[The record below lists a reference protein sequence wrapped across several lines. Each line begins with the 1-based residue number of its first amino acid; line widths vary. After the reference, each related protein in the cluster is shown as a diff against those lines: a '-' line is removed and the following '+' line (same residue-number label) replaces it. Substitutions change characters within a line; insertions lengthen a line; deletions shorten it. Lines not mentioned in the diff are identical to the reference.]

1 MSTAIELPSDTL
13 LARQKRQSMI
23 LVFICTLFGAPA
35 QILIKTGAGHVPQ
48 HAGLLTILLAMA
60 ANLHLV
66 AGYSLYGISFLLM
79 AMALKHGELS
89 IMYPIIALTQVWVTI
104 LSVWIFHDSMNP
116 YKIFGIASVV
126 LGVGVLGRASK
137 T

>member
-1 MSTAIELPSDTL
+1 MV
-13 LARQKRQSMI
+13 

-35 QILIKTGAGHVPQ
+35 QILIKSGAEHVP
-48 HAGLLTILLAMA
+48 HHVGWFTALMAMA
-60 ANLHLV
+60 VNLPLV
-66 AGYSLYGISFLLM
+66 AGYSLYGISFILM

-104 LSVWIFHDSMNP
+104 LSVYIFHDSMNP
-116 YKIFGIASVV
+116 YKVLGIAGVV
-126 LGVGVLGRASK
+126 VGVGVLGRAGK

>member
-1 MSTAIELPSDTL
+1 MSTAIETPPKIVS
-13 LARQKRQSMI
+13 ARQKRHSMI

-35 QILIKTGAGHVPQ
+35 QILIKSGAGHVPH
-48 HAGLLTILLAMA
+48 HAGLLTILFAMA

-66 AGYSLYGISFLLM
+66 AGYSLYGISFILM

-104 LSVWIFHDSMNP
+104 LSLWIFHDSMNP
-116 YKIFGIASVV
+116 YKLLGIASVV
-126 LGVGVLGRASK
+126 AGVGVLGRASR